1 MTLAELAA
9 KTPDCLLLISELA
22 IVAEASYDAIAFLM
36 AAKGFI
42 RSKDLENREWAEYFL
57 LGTLAS
63 IAVSLVKGFAI
74 RQIVGV
80 FW

>member
-1 MTLAELAA
+1 
-9 KTPDCLLLISELA
+9 
-22 IVAEASYDAIAFLM
+22 M
-36 AAKGFI
+36 AAKSLI

-63 IAVSLVKGFAI
+63 VVVALGAGLAI
-74 RQIVGV
+74 RAILKA